1 MDHGI
6 AARVEGDRKERGIG
20 DGARR
25 DVEGVAEDVDVRL
38 RQTRNFNGYPYSSCF
53 GIIFAT

>member
-6 AARVEGDRKERGIG
+6 AGGVEGDREERGIG

-25 DVEGVAEDVDVRL
+25 DVEDVAEDVDVRL
-38 RQTRNFNGYPYSSCF
+38 
-53 GIIFAT
+53 